1 MADEFSRSGD
11 TRPATIDDL
20 YAAMVDAND
29 IVGEQRR
36 RIAELE
42 ARVSELQDALRPF
55 ARMAALNVIDGAD
68 DGDGCSIVMSNRE
81 MRRALAAMPHKVEVS
96 IQEAR

>member
-20 YAAMVDAND
+20 YAAMVDANA
-29 IVGEQRR
+29 IVGEQRK

-42 ARVSELQDALRPF
+42 AALRKIVDLQTDEAPVAYSWGLAYF
-55 ARMAALNVIDGAD
+55 REAHDIAKAAISGKA
-68 DGDGCSIVMSNRE
+68 E
-81 MRRALAAMPHKVEVS
+81 
-96 IQEAR
+96 